1 MLIAVA
7 GLHPGAGASTTAL
20 LLAAAWP
27 TGQPVIV
34 AEADPRGGQLAR
46 RCGGD
51 PARGM
56 ASLTAVAGE
65 SGVRGLADLADHLQW
80 HPAGVAYLAAPEQ
93 PGNLAWLG
101 ARSGFDIAGLARTSG
116 PTGELVVVADCGL
129 ASQDSHT
136 AALLDGADV
145 LLVVADQHR
154 PASVLAAHT
163 RELAARFPRLAIVL
177 TGPRSIPAT
186 VSPELDAA
194 VIGWLPPPAATGPTT
209 NNGGADASDVGT
221 RVRALAATV
230 CTRAAEDRSTRATDQ
245 PRPRRRGP
253 LRRLSRS
260 AAPQVY
266 AISARD
272 SFARSRHRL
281 ATATESATPLPVV
294 PALAGPL
301 PQPAALP
308 ETDSNPVPEPARAS
322 GAPHAPES
330 VPAAQCVHVRLFG
343 PLRVIWRPRHGIA
356 GQADSETVAEVEIT
370 ARLQPRSRELLVL
383 LATHPHGLT
392 RAQLVDAL
400 WGPRPPA
407 RPGNAVCTTL
417 ARLRNTLAD
426 ITGDTGQPLLDT
438 SSGRLRLNPA
448 AVHVDYAEFAD
459 AATRRRHS
467 GDDDE
472 RRRACARILELAAS
486 GPLAADLDAE
496 FLDPIRER
504 VRRDAIASVGILIRS
519 HTGKDPSAALR
530 LLESAIDIDPHNE
543 NFYRDMLRLY
553 FDLGEHYVIG
563 NTVNLLAS
571 RLAQIGE
578 KPSKSIRALARQLD
592 EKAS

>member
-1 MLIAVA
+1 MLIAIA
-7 GLHPGAGASTTAL
+7 GLHPSAGASTTAL

-34 AEADPRGGQLAR
+34 VEADPRGGKLAR

-51 PARGM
+51 PARGV
-56 ASLTAVAGE
+56 ASLTAAAGK
-65 SGVRGLADLADHLQW
+65 SGVRGLGDLADHLQW
-80 HPAGVAYLAAPEQ
+80 HPVGVAYLAAPER
-93 PGNLAWLG
+93 PGNLAWLS
-101 ARSGFDIAGLARTSG
+101 APSGFDLAGLARTGG

-129 ASQDSHT
+129 VSQDSST
-136 AALLDGADV
+136 AALFDGADV

-163 RELAARFPRLAIVL
+163 RELAARFPRMAIVL

-186 VSPELDAA
+186 FSPELDAA
-194 VIGWLPPPAATGPTT
+194 VIGWLPPPAATGPTS
-209 NNGGADASDVGT
+209 NNGGADASEVGT
-221 RVRALAATV
+221 YVRALAAAV
-230 CTRAAEDRSTRATDQ
+230 CTRAAEDRSGCATDDQ
-245 PRPRRRGP
+245 LRPRRRGP
-253 LRRLSRS
+253 LRRPIRS
-260 AAPQVY
+260 AAPTVY
-266 AISARD
+266 AISARG
-272 SFARSRHRL
+272 SFAHSRSRL
-281 ATATESATPLPVV
+281 ATASATPLPAV

-301 PQPAALP
+301 PQPAAVP
-308 ETDSNPVPEPARAS
+308 ETDFSPVPEPAHAS
-322 GAPHAPES
+322 GAPHTSEFA
-330 VPAAQCVHVRLFG
+330 PAAQCLHVRLFG
-343 PLRVIWRPRHGIA
+343 PLRVMWRPRQGIA
-356 GQADSETVAEVEIT
+356 GQAGSEAVTEVEIT

-383 LATHPHGLT
+383 LAIHPHGLT

-448 AVHVDYAEFAD
+448 AVHSDYAEFTN
-459 AATRRRHS
+459 AAMRRRHS

-472 RRRACARILELAAS
+472 RRRACARVLELAAS
-486 GPLAADLDAE
+486 GPLAADLDVE
-496 FLDPIRER
+496 FLDPIRES

-553 FDLGEHYVIG
+553 FELGEHYVIG
-563 NTVNLLAS
+563 NTVNLLTS

-578 KPSKSIRALARQLD
+578 KPSKTIRALARQLD